1 MFLSPKKIKVWNRNT
16 TPQDWNAWISAS
28 AAVVQ
33 AIGSVAAIWTSIF
46 IARKSERRAVI
57 SEMRSD
63 LKQQIIVIEREISQK
78 ETEKVAL
85 IKIKMVTD
93 HILQSIDRV
102 DRTITGKEV
111 ELIKH
116 DHIENLR
123 EQIKNYCSISK
134 DEKKVEFLTS
144 FNSGIPTLIGGAN
157 NQKNKGIEIY
167 YSRLQRNFSTLRDN
181 VSDFIAD
188 LEKTETILN
197 SEHKLLERKIAEKF

>member
-1 MFLSPKKIKVWNRNT
+1 M

-144 FNSGIPTLIGGAN
+144 FNSGIPTLIGEAN